1 MIFYAFAL
9 LIIIV
14 LYFVVSRKAKNYVNV
29 LFFILLFQGVLII
42 FLNCFRLIEN
52 GEFFTIRK
60 GDIILITYF
69 LLSYLGIFLMEYR
82 NIHKKHLKNFA
93 INHPNKSFIW
103 LFAFIVLGYWLIN
116 IDQLFLAISNPRM
129 FYANTRIGGG
139 IIYYIIIPLT
149 IFIYFYFITKIKY
162 RKTNKVGYILSI
174 VISTALICLLV
185 YIFGQKSSF
194 ATIGVLFLSTIYYK
208 GNKESRNRLFFTLG
222 LSFALVC
229 VGVFVL
235 YSRQQEIQVNGI
247 LSSLARYSDYIANF
261 NDLVDIYDN
270 YQYGRILFENE
281 FYSYIPR
288 FIWEGKPEL
297 FGSLALGLEVPHLV
311 DWAKSLTGAPSFGP
325 LGSAYGDFG
334 VFAVVIKC
342 IKDWIFAYF
351 AIGFERRLTK
361 SYNFWD
367 HFLFLTFAGVAI
379 FSITLAAI
387 PLYQLLVIFVLYKF
401 TTHKKY
407 AFEVPIYALVN

>member
-1 MIFYAFAL
+1 M
-9 LIIIV
+9 IV
-14 LYFVVSRKAKNYVNV
+14 LYFVISRKTKNYINV
-29 LFFILLFQGVLII
+29 LFLVLLFQGVLII

-52 GEFFTIRK
+52 GAFFTIRK

-82 NIHKKHLKNFA
+82 NIYKRHIKNFA
-93 INHPNKSFIW
+93 INHPNKTFIW
-103 LFAFIVLGYWLIN
+103 LFVLIIIGFWLIN
-116 IDQLFLAISNPRM
+116 NDQLILAISNPRM

-149 IFIYFYFITKIKY
+149 VFVYFYFVTKIRYK
-162 RKTNKVGYILSI
+162 RTKKVSYILSI
-174 VISTALICLLV
+174 GVSTALICLFV

-194 ATIGVLFLSTIYYK
+194 ATIGVLFLSTIYFK
-208 GNKESRNRLFFTLG
+208 GNKESRNKLLFTLG
-222 LSFALVC
+222 FSFALVC

-235 YSRQQEIQVNGI
+235 YSRQQGIEVNGI
-247 LSSLARYSDYIANF
+247 LSSLARYSDYIVNF

-270 YQYGRILFENE
+270 YKYGKILFENE

-297 FGSLALGLEVPHLV
+297 FGSLALGLEVPRLV

-325 LGSAYGDFG
+325 LGPAYGDFG

-342 IKDWIFAYF
+342 AKDWIFAYF
-351 AIGFERRLTK
+351 AIGFERKLTK
-361 SYNFWD
+361 NYNFWD
-367 HFLFLTFAGVAI
+367 HFLFLTFSGVVI
-379 FSITLAAI
+379 FSLTLTAI
-387 PLYQLLVIFVLYKF
+387 PLYQLLVIFILYKF
-401 TTHKKY
+401 TAHKKY
-407 AFEVPIYALVN
+407 SFEVPIYALVN